1 VCYTTSKAQEADC
14 NDCLDMRVVRDGVF
28 QTVVSVAYSE
38 GKVVRL
44 KMAQS
49 DNSGKLSVRISP
61 VLGMTSL
68 IAGLALRRDPRW
80 RRHWRIVTL
89 AWCRIPAV
97 RCKLTHLHHVRR
109 RWERGMHIIRSYAV
123 LAERIH

>member
-1 VCYTTSKAQEADC
+1 MSRAQEANC

-49 DNSGKLSVRISP
+49 GNSGKLSVN
-61 VLGMTSL
+61 
-68 IAGLALRRDPRW
+68 D
-80 RRHWRIVTL
+80 
-89 AWCRIPAV
+89 
-97 RCKLTHLHHVRR
+97 
-109 RWERGMHIIRSYAV
+109 
-123 LAERIH
+123 

>member
-1 VCYTTSKAQEADC
+1 MCYTMSRAQEANC

-49 DNSGKLSVRISP
+49 GNSGKLSVRISIE
-61 VLGMTSL
+61 MTSL
-68 IAGLALRRDPRW
+68 TANFTAKPRA
-80 RRHWRIVTL
+80 RHLLPSTL
-89 AWCRIPAV
+89 H
-97 RCKLTHLHHVRR
+97 T
-109 RWERGMHIIRSYAV
+109 IRYSS
-123 LAERIH
+123 

>member
-1 VCYTTSKAQEADC
+1 MCYTMSRAQEANC

-61 VLGMTSL
+61 VH
-68 IAGLALRRDPRW
+68 RND
-80 RRHWRIVTL
+80 
-89 AWCRIPAV
+89 
-97 RCKLTHLHHVRR
+97 
-109 RWERGMHIIRSYAV
+109 
-123 LAERIH
+123 